1 MPRLFACSR
10 REGSRHD
17 FHLFK
22 NSGVRIHPQTQSLQD
37 SGYQGIKAYHDN
49 SYVPKKKPK
58 NGELTQLERDYN
70 CALSQERIG
79 IEHINRNLKIFKILS
94 GRYAAHSRHRLRSR
108 LGKLCFPHRRSRY
121 NLRCN
126 LIASLYNY
134 ELSLA
139 V

>member
-1 MPRLFACSR
+1 MPRLFVCSR

-22 NSGVRIHPQTQSLQD
+22 NSGVPIHPQTQSLHD
-37 SGYQGIKAYHDN
+37 SEYQGINAYHGN
-49 SYVPKKKPK
+49 SYVPRKKPK
-58 NGELTQLERDYN
+58 NGQLTQLERYYN
-70 CALSQERIG
+70 CALSQKRIG
-79 IEHINRNLKIFKILS
+79 IEHINRNLKIFKIMS
-94 GRYAAHSRHRLRSR
+94 GRYRN
-108 LGKLCFPHRRSRY
+108 RRSRY

-139 V
+139 I